1 MNYNVFAIPN
11 GRMRGIIVSVLAC
24 GRLCV
29 QYSVGTN
36 TIHQLLFYDCLLR
49 SKSITCWFRIT
60 YLSCNCVRF
69 FSTNKGVKYTSVL
82 FSHGPNKAFLVPD
95 SCRTIKTVT
104 V

>member
-36 TIHQLLFYDCLLR
+36 TI
-49 SKSITCWFRIT
+49 SSIVI
-60 YLSCNCVRF
+60 L
-69 FSTNKGVKYTSVL
+69 
-82 FSHGPNKAFLVPD
+82 
-95 SCRTIKTVT
+95 
-104 V
+104 

>member
-11 GRMRGIIVSVLAC
+11 GRMRGIMVSVLAC

-49 SKSITCWFRIT
+49 SKSRKCWFRIT
-60 YLSCNCVRF
+60 VFILQLWDF
-69 FSTNKGVKYTSVL
+69 SVL
-82 FSHGPNKAFLVPD
+82 IKGSNILLCYLVMD
-95 SCRTIKTVT
+95 LIKPFWYLIHLEQ
-104 V
+104 